1 MQIGELERCID
12 LEIVK
17 TEKKRLEIFLAF
29 TLFGIVLL
37 FINILFFPVTIS
49 EVFIDN
55 RSINFG
61 ILVSFVLSI
70 FLLMSR
76 FMVGKI
82 ASCEKP
88 LPSAYKIYSVLIESG
103 IPFVWL
109 IVLITWEENA
119 QFLNSPLIFLY
130 IPIIVVSSLHLSFI
144 LSVFNGLII
153 GVVYAGITFWT
164 FENYDTSAL
173 LPNIVF
179 YTKSI
184 MFLLSGV
191 IAGMVAEELKKR
203 LKISVETQDEKDSI
217 EALFSQQVSKE
228 VVQALK
234 STNGESSKI
243 EATVLFLDIRD
254 FTNRVQHLSPERVN
268 EFQNKFFEPLMDCIH
283 KNNGVIN
290 QIMGD
295 GLMATF
301 ATATDGNYEGAYNAT
316 VEIFNRIGAMNESTQ
331 NQINIGVGIH
341 SGEIIAGNIGNEIR
355 QQFSMSGIPVI
366 VAARLEQMT
375 KDYDCSLIVSST
387 FYEKVKHLT
396 GGGTSLGLVK
406 MKGID
411 AEMEIIKLR

>member
-184 MFLLSGV
+184 MFVLSGV